1 MDVDPG
7 PTPGQPNLQTSGMLK
22 ALQEGCVGK
31 PTTFEAYFESLP
43 DDRKGGME
51 RLRDTIRGSIPPGFE
66 ETLNYGMPSWVVPH
80 ATYESGYHANPK
92 LPLPFLS
99 IASQKSHVAVYH
111 MGVYASPE
119 LLDWLVKTWPEQ
131 APKKLDM
138 GKSCIRFKKIDDIPH
153 ALLGELVSKM
163 SVQAWIDLYEV
174 QIKRG

>member
-1 MDVDPG
+1 M
-7 PTPGQPNLQTSGMLK
+7 
-22 ALQEGCVGK
+22 GK
-31 PTTFEAYFESLP
+31 PTTFPEYFETLP
-43 DDRKGGME
+43 EDRKKAME
-51 RLRDTIRGSIPPGFE
+51 KLRDAIRSNIPPGFE

-80 ATYESGYHANPK
+80 TLYKAGYHANRE

-99 IASQKSHVAVYH
+99 IASQKNHVAVYH

-163 SVQAWIDLYEV
+163 SVQAWIDVYER
-174 QIKRG
+174 QIKKG